1 MGGCFLR
8 KGKGKGTRSYRI
20 CAPGGLAMAPL
31 ADGDREETERAGAS
45 ESDWKLVDMRG
56 LFFQKKEAGTSSP
69 W

>member
-1 MGGCFLR
+1 VVAFR
-8 KGKGKGTRSYRI
+8 EKEKEKEHVSYRI